1 MRLEVPPSA
10 DQDPG
15 EVRSPNYRTK
25 LAIPYS
31 KELKIEIGIP
41 LFVIWLKEVKH
52 RN

>member
-15 EVRSPNYRTK
+15 VRSPHYRTK

-41 LFVIWLKEVKH
+41 RVFLKFG
-52 RN
+52 